1 MFVNS
6 RLAILAMV
14 FASVLLGCLLGGLG
28 LPTPVAA
35 PGAVFGVGLGAA
47 ILGLR
52 EGEAWTVV
60 TVAGI
65 FFIGLGVLFI
75 VFDATHGHDFVMASV
90 VTAVIG
96 VVELSGV
103 LGLPAG
109 YRLVM
114 RAVRRWERRRLAT
127 RMGLQYQRSDPSVVA
142 GIGTM
147 ETRVTG
153 AVPGRGRR
161 RRSGSPFTWTHGPF
175 QAAGPGH
182 DVVSGTMHDMPFTV
196 FDFDVAGGRSARRRV
211 VRTAWLVEL
220 PVHLPYL
227 GLPFAYCWDGWD
239 EQARDFAGFASHGQL
254 FGGEKVR
261 QLFAVPAPSSFTQSP
276 EFARELLTPEIR
288 RLTMQE
294 LPSWWIDGQF
304 LISVDGEPHGASSA
318 VVMHR
323 LEHMV
328 ILARRFPQSALSRWA
343 QPPLPAG
350 SRSAAWVRATAA
362 GARRGS
368 PPGRS

>member
-1 MFVNS
+1 MP
-6 RLAILAMV
+6 A
-14 FASVLLGCLLGGLG
+14 
-28 LPTPVAA
+28 PVAA
-35 PGAVFGVGLGAA
+35 PGAVFGVGVGAL
-47 ILGLR
+47 IYGLR
-52 EGEAWTVV
+52 EGEQWIVV

-65 FFIGLGVLFI
+65 IFAGLGVLFI

-90 VTAVIG
+90 VSAVIG

-114 RAVRRWERRRLAT
+114 RALRRWDRRRLAT
-127 RMGLQYQRSDPSVVA
+127 RMGLEHRRSDPSVVA
-142 GIGTM
+142 RIGTM

-153 AVPGRGRR
+153 AVPRPGRR
-161 RRSGSPFTWTHGPF
+161 RRSGSPFSWTHVPV

-182 DVVSGTMHDMPFTV
+182 DVVSGTMRDLPFTV
-196 FDFDVAGGRSARRRV
+196 FDFDVPGGRGARRRV

-239 EQARDFAGFASHGQL
+239 EQARSVERIFAQFASRRQLFGEKVGQL
-254 FGGEKVR
+254 FAGRE
-261 QLFAVPAPSSFTQSP
+261 PSYFTESP

-294 LPSWWIDGQF
+294 LPSWWIDGQL
-304 LISVDGEPHGASSA
+304 LICVDGEPHGASSA
-318 VVMHR
+318 AVMQR
-323 LEHMV
+323 LERMV
-328 ILARRFPQSALSRWA
+328 NLAGRFPQSALSRWA

-350 SRSAAWVRATAA
+350 SRSAAWLRATS
-362 GARRGS
+362 ARAPRGS